1 MNKVPTYGGKFNIAS
16 VYYDNSSSASLKAAI
31 YWDVGVNGSFADE
44 ATFKNYVN
52 SVFTNYETRLTA
64 AGFTVDADK
73 SVATEEFEK
82 DGKTYVL
89 TVNYG
94 FISSTSSSGTKSY
107 YFAAMP
113 SVAEKAVTTAG
124 NPPRSVEISRL
135 SSLRF

>member
-1 MNKVPTYGGKFNIAS
+1 M
-16 VYYDNSSSASLKAAI
+16 
-31 YWDVGVNGSFADE
+31 
-44 ATFKNYVN
+44 
-52 SVFTNYETRLTA
+52 TA

-94 FISSTSSSGTKSY
+94 FISSTSSSGTKDY

-113 SVAEKAVTTAG
+113 SVAEKAAASTGDSAS
-124 NPPRSVEISRL
+124 SVEISCL